1 VVEELDAKQEQLIR
15 LVYDKIVFY
24 YRELHGTRPCYR
36 YPLSLSRLMR
46 LCRRSGHAVATAL
59 RYLANTVPEGTD
71 TLPLVYYD
79 RQQARKNKSHRPYR
93 IFLRRKDDGLHIVY
107 VWGIPLLDW
116 LSRWSLP
123 ARFLMVLAASFLS
136 INRP

>member
-1 VVEELDAKQEQLIR
+1 MIEELDAKQVQLIQ
-15 LVYDKIVFY
+15 LVYEKIVFY

-71 TLPLVYYD
+71 TQPLIYYD

-93 IFLRRKDDGLHIVY
+93 IFLRRKSD
-107 VWGIPLLDW
+107 
-116 LSRWSLP
+116 
-123 ARFLMVLAASFLS
+123 
-136 INRP
+136 